1 MTRANCGGMRLLAVA
16 STLVGVMSLAACES
30 TNEIASASARSVPAP
45 TAVNC
50 GDAPQLKQ
58 RALDDRRQSDE
69 TNSDQEKI
77 VTRNRAVFYAS
88 LAIIAD
94 LKCRVTLAEADDAL
108 KPAFDAARK
117 AEATRSFY
125 ERAEHWGE
133 AGFVAT
139 QAIPML
145 LQQLAVP
152 PSK

>member
-1 MTRANCGGMRLLAVA
+1 MRLLAV
-16 STLVGVMSLAACES
+16 SLALAGLVAITACDGANKGGS
-30 TNEIASASARSVPAP
+30 DYARPSPAP

-50 GDAPQLKQ
+50 ADAAQLRQ

-77 VTRNRAVFYAS
+77 VTGNRATFYAS

-94 LKCRVTLAEADDAL
+94 LKCKVTLAEADEAL

-125 ERAEHWGE
+125 ERAVQWGE
-133 AGFVAT
+133 AGFIVT
-139 QAIPML
+139 QAVPML
-145 LQQLAVP
+145 MKQLPAP